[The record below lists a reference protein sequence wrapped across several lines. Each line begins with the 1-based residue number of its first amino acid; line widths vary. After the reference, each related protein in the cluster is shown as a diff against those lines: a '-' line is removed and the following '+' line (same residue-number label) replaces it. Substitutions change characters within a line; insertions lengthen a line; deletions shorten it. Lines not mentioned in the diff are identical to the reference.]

1 MAKAVSISLS
11 KLTASVQSAVK
22 AAVAKHPKFK
32 VDAPN
37 AVTVAYLIRG
47 IPVPESILS
56 HVTVGETQAFATDI
70 AQHLASAHPEVLA
83 QAAGAAAAPEGAIIS
98 VGRHVVVGI
107 PPVVHSLQV
116 EK

>member
-1 MAKAVSISLS
+1 VAKAVSISLS

-37 AVTVAYLIRG
+37 ALTVSYLIRG
-47 IPVPESILS
+47 IPVPESILA
-56 HVTVGETQAFATDI
+56 HVTVGETQAFAADI
-70 AQHLASAHPEVLA
+70 AQHLASAHPEVA
-83 QAAGAAAAPEGAIIS
+83 QTAGAAAPEGAIIS

-107 PPVVHSLQV
+107 PPAVQSFQV